1 MTPKFIIFIV
11 ILMLFSIFITQ
22 NAQTVQVNFLF
33 WHTEASRALVL
44 IFTFV
49 LGIITGWLTVWQ
61 AKKHRQKKSVAKEL
75 KEENE
80 HE

>member
-1 MTPKFIIFIV
+1 MTPKLIVFIV
-11 ILMLFSIFITQ
+11 ILMLFTLFITQ

-44 IFTFV
+44 IITFA
-49 LGIITGWLTVWQ
+49 LGVVTGCLAVWQ
-61 AKKHRQKKSVAKEL
+61 AKKYRSKKP
-75 KEENE
+75 KEEDG